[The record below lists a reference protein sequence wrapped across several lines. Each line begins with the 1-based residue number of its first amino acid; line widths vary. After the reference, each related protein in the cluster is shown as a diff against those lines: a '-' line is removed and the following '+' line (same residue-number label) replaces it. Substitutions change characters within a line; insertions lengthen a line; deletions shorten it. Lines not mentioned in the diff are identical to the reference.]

1 MFCRKQNG
9 GAEAPGFPG
18 DTKKYAYKEGMRL
31 LKGRCTFFLQI
42 PEENQWN

>member
-18 DTKKYAYKEGMRL
+18 DTKNMRT
-31 LKGRCTFFLQI
+31 KKVCGPSRGRCAFFLQI
-42 PEENQWN
+42 QEENQWN